1 MKKVVK
7 TFEKFARPEL
17 IDGLELVDS
26 MSVDDFMSKI
36 IDNDLD
42 LEGKIFRLVDYT
54 PQPDRWV
61 QEIRMGINPDTGEAE
76 EMVMYVPESKVM
88 MFKSPFVIFPG
99 NVHMVR
105 KWFYTIGGIT
115 KRYTGK
121 FPEKKKAVEESY
133 IVFSGLSVSAMTEY
147 LSPDDFYNV
156 LDTIF
161 EGTTEEEIKSRAA
174 KCTRNYIGYN
184 FKSVLVYEIED
195 LDTAVEAIYE
205 EVTNTP
211 WDFLSKQEKY

>member
-7 TFEKFARPEL
+7 TFEKFTRPEL
-17 IDGLELVDS
+17 IDGLELVGT
-26 MSVDDFMSKI
+26 MSADDFMSKI

-42 LEGKIFRLVDYT
+42 LDGKIFRLVDYT
-54 PQPDRWV
+54 PKPDRWIKEV
-61 QEIRMGINPDTGEAE
+61 RTGINPETGEVE
-76 EMVMYVPESKVM
+76 EMEMYIPESKVM

-99 NVHMVR
+99 NVHMVTR
-105 KWFYTIGGIT
+105 WFHTIGGVT

-121 FPEKKKAVEESY
+121 SPEKKKAVEESY
-133 IVFSGLSVSAMTEY
+133 IVFSGLSVSAMSDF
-147 LSPDDFYNV
+147 LSSDDFYNV

-161 EGTTEEEIKSRAA
+161 EGTTEEEMKRKAA

-184 FKSVLVYEIED
+184 FKSVLIYEIED

-211 WDFLSKQEKY
+211 WDRD